1 MRHYQEETLALAA
14 AGELPWRENWKVTTH
29 AWRCAACRERIA
41 EYRVDRQRVK
51 AGVAAF
57 SLPRAVDW
65 TALEQEMTA
74 NIRLGSEVNS
84 LFPPATSPVAA
95 SFISWRGAVAVG
107 ALTAIV
113 ITGWML
119 TGPGSRPYLRGIRP
133 EAALVR
139 SGSLL
144 LRADETGVG
153 LESKGA
159 GLILR
164 SAAASRVEVGLEGTL
179 RSSSVDLDSGQVT
192 VSQIYAE

>member
-1 MRHYQEETLALAA
+1 M
-14 AGELPWRENWKVTTH
+14 
-29 AWRCAACRERIA
+29 A
-41 EYRVDRQRVK
+41 EYRADRQRVK

-57 SLPRAVDW
+57 SLPRAIDW
-65 TALEQEMTA
+65 DALEQEMTA
-74 NIRLGSEVNS
+74 NIRLGSEVNA
-84 LFPPATSPVAA
+84 LFPAATSPAV
-95 SFISWRGAVAVG
+95 SNFISWRGAVAVG

-113 ITGWML
+113 ITGWLL

-133 EAALVR
+133 EAASVR

-153 LESKGA
+153 LESKGK

-164 SAAASRVEVGLEGTL
+164 TAAASRVEVGLEGTL